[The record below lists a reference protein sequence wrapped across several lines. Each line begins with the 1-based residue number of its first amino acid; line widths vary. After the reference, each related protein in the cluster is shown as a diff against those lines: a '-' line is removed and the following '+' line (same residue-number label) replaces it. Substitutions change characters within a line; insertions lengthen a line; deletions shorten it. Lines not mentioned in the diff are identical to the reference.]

1 MVEDVLNN
9 LKERLDKN
17 KIPAKIV
24 EEDRPVLTVLLTK
37 PVTDSDIYGD
47 IFFAT
52 YGGDPFDNGLAV
64 IQWEV
69 ADITDYSPA
78 EHAELCAALSLLNAV
93 LPTGGYAVFTEDAAD
108 DAESDYP
115 SKITLIYRIVI
126 PVGDIADK
134 KWITDELYDAI
145 ETSAAVLKTTAGP
158 LCGYAKGEVSGE
170 EFRELLS

>member
-1 MVEDVLNN
+1 MVEDVLNS

-17 KIPAKIV
+17 KIPAKII

-52 YGGDPFDNGLAV
+52 YGGDDFDNGLAV
-64 IQWEV
+64 LQWEA
-69 ADITDYSPA
+69 ADITDYSA
-78 EHAELCAALSLLNAV
+78 GEHAELCAALSLLNAE
-93 LPTGGYAVFTEDAAD
+93 LPTGGYAVLTEDDAD
-108 DAESDYP
+108 SDYP

-126 PVGDIADK
+126 PVGDIDNK
-134 KWITDELYDAI
+134 KWLTDELYDAI

-158 LCGYAKGEVSGE
+158 LCGYAKGEVSEE